1 MITGILEFSIC
12 SFGLVLFI
20 GALAVHLWG
29 IFKLFVLDR
38 VKFAFHLALLMVFII
53 SNFSE
58 STALRVLTF
67 LQVLMFFSMM
77 LVQQSVIERRP
88 RPVR

>member
-1 MITGILEFSIC
+1 
-12 SFGLVLFI
+12 
-20 GALAVHLWG
+20 
-29 IFKLFVLDR
+29 
-38 VKFAFHLALLMVFII
+38 MVFVI

-77 LVQQSVIERRP
+77 LVQQSVIERRMP
-88 RPVR
+88 TAP